1 MGFKVTPRGLVVGL
15 IEDEIKVQ
23 PTAAAPADSAPVEQV
38 TEKKRTAKA
47 APKRGK

>member
-15 IEDEIKVQ
+15 IEDEVKAKPI
-23 PTAAAPADSAPVEQV
+23 ASESAESAPVEQR
-38 TEKKRTAKA
+38 TDKKRTAKA